1 MTSSR
6 STAPKTRRPA
16 GKAAKPRRRSASA
29 DASVVVAWLKRTG
42 TGRTRDSMAR
52 YGLPSDGAVGIPVG
66 TLKLHAKTLG
76 RDHDLAAALWDTGI
90 YEARLLAA
98 FVGDPARLTPAQMD
112 RWCRDFDNWGVC
124 DTVCFSLFDR
134 SPHAWSRVEP
144 WARSEKEFVR
154 RAGFALLA
162 CLGVHDKAAGDEAFA
177 RYLPLIERGAA
188 DDRNFVKKGVSWA
201 LRVVGRRSP
210 ALNASAVALARRL
223 AASPDPPARW
233 VGRDALRDL
242 TGPAVARALARRRA
256 KAR

>member
-1 MTSSR
+1 MTPSR

-16 GKAAKPRRRSASA
+16 GKTARPRRRSTPA
-29 DASVVVAWLKRTG
+29 DANSVVAWLERTG
-42 TGRTRDSMAR
+42 TQRTRDGMAR
-52 YGLPSDGAVGIPVG
+52 YGLPSDKAVGIPVG
-66 TLKLHAKTLG
+66 TLKVYAKTLG
-76 RDHDLAAALWDTGI
+76 RDHDLAVALWGTGI

-98 FVGDPARLTPAQMD
+98 FIGDPARLTPALMD

-144 WARSEKEFVR
+144 WADSGKEFVK

-177 RYLPLIERGAA
+177 RYLPLIERGAG

-223 AASPDPPARW
+223 AASADPPARW

-242 TGPAVARALARRRA
+242 TSAVVARTLARQRA
-256 KAR
+256 KGR